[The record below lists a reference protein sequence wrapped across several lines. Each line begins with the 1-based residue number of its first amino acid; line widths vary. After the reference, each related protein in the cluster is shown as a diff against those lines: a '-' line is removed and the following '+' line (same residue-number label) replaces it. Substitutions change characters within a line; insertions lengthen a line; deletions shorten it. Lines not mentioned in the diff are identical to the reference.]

1 MSGAL
6 LSYPQILGELRR
18 LCAERRTGTMFLVTD
33 KSESARFELR
43 DGQILAIQFRV
54 TTGFNAIAEI
64 MKINAAQVSFSQ
76 HSVDPTATR
85 KPLPST
91 AEIQRTLL
99 GYTGLVTSTGPVT
112 PTDDEVENGDYFPRA
127 QAILVAALTE
137 FIGPMASIVVA
148 DHLRQAQR
156 TGRDVHYAVETIARE
171 IDNPAHAALFT
182 QQVHAQLQS
191 IPKPANRSTA

>member
-1 MSGAL
+1 MSGDL

-33 KSESARFELR
+33 KGESARFELR

-54 TTGFNAIAEI
+54 TTGFNAIGEI
-64 MKINAAQVSFSQ
+64 MKINAAQVSFSP
-76 HSVDPTATR
+76 HSVDPTASR

-99 GYTGLVTSTGPVT
+99 GYTGLVTSTGPAT
-112 PTDDEVENGDYFPRA
+112 PTSDEVEDDYFPRA

-156 TGRDVHYAVETIARE
+156 AGRDVHYAVETIARE
-171 IDNPAHAALFT
+171 IDTPAHVALFK
-182 QQVHAQLQS
+182 QQVHDQLQS